1 MRDETVARAMEV
13 VVNGETRKVEA
24 GCTVAVAIS
33 IAGVPCR
40 TSITG
45 EPRGPLCAM
54 GICFE
59 CRAMVNGIAHVR
71 TCQLLCE
78 PGMDIRTS

>member
-1 MRDETVARAMEV
+1 MSEQPPIHLTLDGQPITVEP
-13 VVNGETRKVEA
+13 GS
-24 GCTVAVAIS
+24 TVAVAIA
-33 IAGVPCR
+33 IADIPCR

-59 CRAMVNGIAHVR
+59 CRATINGIAHRR
-71 TCQLLCE
+71 TCQVVCE
-78 PGMDIRTS
+78 PGMDIVTQ

>member
-1 MRDETVARAMEV
+1 MSEQMRLDPIQITIDQKPMIVA
-13 VVNGETRKVEA
+13 A
-24 GCTVAVAIS
+24 GSTVAVAIAL
-33 IAGVPCR
+33 AGLPCR
-40 TSITG
+40 TSVTG

-59 CRAMVNGIAHVR
+59 CRATVNGITHSR

-78 PGMDIRTS
+78 PAMDIRTR